1 MWLTRICLKN
11 PYFATVIMMILVF
24 LGFVAYNRISVEE
37 RPDVTWPFV
46 VVSIPYN
53 GASPEVVET
62 DVTKPMEEGLNTL
75 NGVKTIRSYSTQG
88 NSTVVVEFNLKVD
101 PAVALSDVRDKV
113 ANIATLFRKEVGI
126 PLVLKTNTRDEPI
139 MTIAFSSDVT
149 SLKNIT
155 DWLNK
160 FAIKKIQTVQGV
172 GEVKM
177 LGGVT
182 RIVRINVQPYK
193 LQSLGLSIND
203 IATAIK
209 NANNEYP
216 AGLVKGN
223 EEDIN
228 VKLNGKLKT
237 IDDFANI
244 VIKYRK
250 NVPIKVSDVAQIIDG
265 QDDLS
270 SLTYI
275 NGKKAVSLDIW
286 RSQQANTLQVIQEVY
301 KSLGYL
307 KTIMPKNIDYTVTY
321 DQSQSINRAVKAV
334 KNSIVEGALLTILI
348 VFIFLKSWRSTVITG
363 LTLPISVMGTI
374 FVIYMLGFTLNQ
386 MTLLALSLSIGLL
399 IDDAIVVRENIVRHL
414 HLNKSHFESA
424 LDGTNEIGLA
434 VLATTLTIVAVFLP
448 VGLMNGII
456 GKYFYQFG
464 ITVVV
469 AVLISLF
476 VSFTL
481 DPMLSSIW
489 IEPKNGG
496 IIKRIFIGRL
506 LDKFELLFI
515 QFEGLYKRVLL
526 LAVHRYKTTLVIT
539 IIVVI
544 GSFLLVPFIGGEF
557 VPPADKGKF
566 NIFFKTAIGS
576 NLDYTSNKALEVA
589 HLLNKNIPEI
599 KTIFIAVNGKFASGT
614 NQVKIKVDIGSKLER
629 HRSIREVSG
638 QARQLLS
645 SFAGISLQSVT
656 GEDGGGGSSKP
667 VSIDIKGDNV
677 STLKEISQDIKNKIS
692 KIKGVTDVETTF
704 DEVTPALAIKIDR
717 DIASQLK
724 VNVADVGNTISTLFA
739 GNKVS
744 TWEDT
749 KNGQNY
755 DVFIQI
761 PEMDRTLLT
770 LQMLKIPSE
779 NISNNNLPKLISLSE
794 IAKYSKDVMPQEI
807 DHLNLFKMVN
817 ISANITSFDKQKV
830 FKQINEIIE
839 KVYVPSG
846 YKVEQS
852 GDNQDMN
859 ESFIYAV
866 QALLIGIIFIY
877 FILTAQFKSF
887 LLPIIIMIAL
897 PLSFVG
903 VFLSLIICHST
914 LNIFSII
921 GIIMLMGL
929 AAKNGILLVDF
940 IDNELDRGKDIK
952 EAIINAGSIR
962 LRPIIMTTMAMIFGM
977 LPIALSVS
985 EGSEVRKPMAY
996 AIIGGLTSST
1006 LLTLIVVPVMYIT
1019 LLKVTSF
1026 LKEKFN

>member
-1 MWLTRICLKN
+1 MWLTRVCLRN
-11 PYFATVIMMILVF
+11 PYFTTVIMMILVF

-37 RPDVTWPFV
+37 RPDVTWPYVLV
-46 VVSIPYN
+46 VTPYN

-62 DVTKPMEEGLNTL
+62 DVTKPIEEGLNTL
-75 NGVKTIRSYSTQG
+75 NGVKSIRSYSSQG
-88 NSTVVVEFNLKVD
+88 SSTVVVEFNLKID
-101 PAVALSDVRDKV
+101 PEVAFSDVRDKV
-113 ANIATLFRKEVGI
+113 ANIASSFKKEIGI
-126 PLVLKTNTRDEPI
+126 PLILKTNTRDEAI
-139 MTIAFSSDVT
+139 MTIAFSSDSI

-160 FAIKKIQTVQGV
+160 YAVKKIHTAQGV

-177 LGGVT
+177 LGAVT
-182 RIVRINVQPYK
+182 RRIRVNIQPYK

-203 IATAIK
+203 VAMAIK
-209 NANNEYP
+209 NANNDYP
-216 AGLVKGN
+216 TGIVKSN
-223 EEDIN
+223 KEDIN
-228 VKLNGKLKT
+228 VKLSGKLKSV
-237 IDDFANI
+237 DDFANI

-250 NVPIKVSDVAQIIDG
+250 NIPIKVSDVAEIIDG

-270 SLTYI
+270 SITYI

-286 RSQQANTLQVIQEVY
+286 KSQQANTLNVIKDVY
-301 KSLGYL
+301 QALDYL
-307 KTIMPKNIDYTVTY
+307 KTIKPKGIDVTVTY
-321 DQSQSINRAVKAV
+321 DQSKSINRAVNAV
-334 KNSIVEGALLTILI
+334 KNSIIEGALLTILI

-448 VGLMNGII
+448 VGLMNGLI

-469 AVLISLF
+469 AVAISLF

-489 IEPKNGG
+489 LEPKDGG
-496 IIKRIFIGRL
+496 LIKRSFVGKL
-506 LDKFELLFI
+506 LDKFEELFI
-515 QFEGLYKRVLL
+515 KFEELYKRILL
-526 LAVHRYKTTLVIT
+526 LAIYRYKTTIVIT
-539 IIVVI
+539 VVVVI
-544 GSFLLVPFIGGEF
+544 GSFLLVPFIGGDF
-557 VPPADKGKF
+557 VPPSDKGKF
-566 NIFFKTAIGS
+566 RIAFKTAIGS
-576 NLDYTSNKALEVA
+576 NLDYTSSKALEVA
-589 HLLNKNIPEI
+589 DILNKNIPEI
-599 KTIFIAVNGKFASGT
+599 KSIFISVNGNANAT
-614 NQVKIKVDIGSKLER
+614 NQVTIKVDIGSKLER
-629 HRSIREVSG
+629 HRTINQVSSE
-638 QARQLLS
+638 ARQLLS
-645 SFAGISLQSVT
+645 NFAGISLQFVS

-667 VSIDIKGDNV
+667 VAIDIKGDNID
-677 STLKEISQDIKNKIS
+677 TLKEISYDIKAKIS
-692 KIKGVTDVETTF
+692 KIKDVTDVETTF

-724 VNVADVGNTISTLFA
+724 VNMVDVGNTLSTLFA

-744 TWEDT
+744 TWEDS

-755 DVFIQI
+755 DVYLQI
-761 PEMDRTLLT
+761 PEADRNLMT
-770 LQMLKIPSE
+770 LQLLKIPSE
-779 NISNNNLPKLISLSE
+779 NIGTNNLPKLISLSE

-807 DHLNLFKMVN
+807 NHLNLTKVVTVN
-817 ISANITSFDKQKV
+817 ANITNFDKQKV
-830 FKQINEIIE
+830 FKKISDVIDKE
-839 KVYVPSG
+839 YMPSG
-846 YKVEQS
+846 YKIEQT

-859 ESFIYAV
+859 ESFMYAV

-903 VFLSLIICHST
+903 VFLTLIICQST

-940 IDNELDRGKDIK
+940 IDKELERGKHIK

-977 LPIALSVS
+977 LPIALSTS
-985 EGSEVRKPMAY
+985 ENSEVRKPMAY

-1019 LLKVTSF
+1019 LLKVTDF
-1026 LKEKFN
+1026 IKGKFN